1 MSHVSEKD
9 IQGEGMTNEAGRGDS
24 FPLGHALFF
33 SIFFSFIPSPTY
45 LFVFSFLLDSSSWKS
60 RFSSDQS
67 VLS

>member
-33 SIFFSFIPSPTY
+33 SIFLV
-45 LFVFSFLLDSSSWKS
+45 LFPHLLISLSFLSY
-60 RFSSDQS
+60 
-67 VLS
+67 